1 MTDAPR
7 KDGIFPDGRKFDWI
21 IEANG
26 ASTTLGT
33 VVGAASNGIHT
44 FKVYRDTDALLV
56 TTLDGFAAHKIY
68 LCN

>member
-1 MTDAPR
+1 M
-7 KDGIFPDGRKFDWI
+7 FDWI

-33 VVGAASNGIHT
+33 VVGAASNRIHT